1 MADGLL
7 AVAEAQARLL
17 DLAGHL
23 TVETVPLLAAAGRWV
38 AADIA
43 ALRTQ
48 PTSDLSAMDGYAIR
62 FAELPGPWTVVGES
76 AAGDGL
82 GRALEPGEA
91 ARIFTGA
98 PLPGGADTI
107 LVQEEA
113 ARQGDELRLAGE
125 GPARHGQNVR
135 PAGSDF
141 AIGTRIVVAGERLTP
156 ARIALA
162 AIGGHGSLPVHRKPR
177 IILISTG
184 NELVLPGDPI
194 ADFQLPASNGPMLA
208 ALLASQPVETEDRG
222 IVRDDLDA
230 LSAAFRDAASVAD
243 IIVTTGGASVGDHD
257 LVRPALEKAGA
268 ALDFWRVA
276 MKPGKPLMAGTLGN
290 AITLGLPGN
299 PVSAFVT
306 ARIFLLPL
314 IAHMLGAA
322 RPIPSARAA
331 MLDGILPRAGKRAEY
346 VRAVRTEKGVRPL
359 TNQDSGALLALASA
373 DVLIVRKPDSPEI
386 RAGEQVDILDL
397 A

>member
-1 MADGLL
+1 
-7 AVAEAQARLL
+7 
-17 DLAGHL
+17 
-23 TVETVPLLAAAGRWV
+23 
-38 AADIA
+38 
-43 ALRTQ
+43 
-48 PTSDLSAMDGYAIR
+48 
-62 FAELPGPWTVVGES
+62 VVGES

-82 GRALEPGEA
+82 DRALAPGEA

-98 PLPGGADTI
+98 PLPEGADTI

-113 ARQGDELRLAGE
+113 ARNGDALRLEGE
-125 GPARHGQNVR
+125 GPARQGQNVR

-141 AIGTRIVVAGERLTP
+141 AIGTRVVAAGDRLTP

-162 AIGGHGSLPVHRKPR
+162 AISGHGSLPVHKKPS

-184 NELVLPGDPI
+184 NELVRPGDPV

-208 ALLASQPVETEDRG
+208 ALLSSQPVEIEDRG

-230 LSAAFRDAASVAD
+230 LSAAFRDAATAD

-257 LVRPALEKAGA
+257 LVRPALAKAGA
-268 ALDFWRVA
+268 ALDFWSVA
-276 MKPGKPLMAGTLGN
+276 MKPGKPLMAGTLGK

-306 ARIFLLPL
+306 ARLFLLPL

-322 RPIPSARAA
+322 RPAPSPRAA
-331 MLDGILPRAGKRAEY
+331 MLDGTLPRTGKRAEY
-346 VRAVRTEKGVRPL
+346 VRAARTEKGVHPL